1 MRIPRFWSRRP
12 PIATVSS
19 GQGANTRKAYI
30 HIGLAKT
37 GTTSIQRQFVK
48 QRSWLDAR
56 GFWYP
61 KPGTRKFFAGHHCLA
76 WSIGELP
83 KNPKFCAGFSVEEL
97 ARDIQQKPDHDIIV
111 SSEELSL
118 LSFNYLKIRALL
130 ALFPGREIFV
140 IAYVR
145 EQAEFFN
152 SYYLELLSAFE
163 DPGTMDEFVELRMAE
178 SRYDYRIWFAIWDD
192 LVGKN
197 VIVRP
202 YDRKALKTPNVIDD
216 FYKIIG
222 LRDPLA
228 MFKRSDPQNISLN
241 NLQAALIMELI
252 ARAKQRNGGNPL
264 PAVSKQAFKKMTAP
278 LLALPEL
285 AEGKRFWGISLP
297 LLDRIREKYAET
309 NAGFFTAH
317 GIPDFIYESVSNK
330 PPVTICSFSD
340 LELNV
345 RNRVDSVWNAKA
357 SSILEKS

>member
-1 MRIPRFWSRRP
+1 MS
-12 PIATVSS
+12 AVQS
-19 GQGANTRKAYI
+19 GVRETSNMRKAYI

-37 GTTSIQRQFVK
+37 GTTSIQRQFVS
-48 QRSWLDAR
+48 RRGWLDAR

-76 WSIGELP
+76 WSIGELTRHTS
-83 KNPKFCAGFSVEEL
+83 FCAGFSVEDMT
-97 ARDIQQKPDHDIIV
+97 RDIAQKKDHDIIV

-130 ALFPGREIFV
+130 ALFPDRDIFV

-163 DPGTMDEFVELRMAE
+163 DPGTMDEFVEQRLAE

-202 YDRKALKTPNVIDD
+202 YDRAALKTPNVIDD

-228 MFKRSDPQNISLN
+228 MFKRSEPQNVSLN
-241 NLQAALIMELI
+241 NLQAAVILELI
-252 ARAKQRNGGNPL
+252 GRAKEKNGGKTL
-264 PAVSKQAFKKMTAP
+264 TPAAKQAFKKMTAP

-285 AEGKRFWGISLP
+285 GEGKRFWGISLP
-297 LLDRIREKYAET
+297 LLDRIREKYADS
-309 NAGFFTAH
+309 NAIFFSAH

-330 PPVTICSFSD
+330 PPVTMCSFGS
-340 LELNV
+340 LEPSV
-345 RNRVDSVWNAKA
+345 RNRVDAVWNAKA
-357 SSILEKS
+357 SSILENS